1 MHHLICGVT
10 MSGKTTLARMIARH
24 LGKQKQKIVV
34 YDPMGTDT
42 AGGGWGETA
51 IVFDEIEPF
60 LQYLESDEC
69 GAAHVFVDEADLV
82 FSLDQKENHWLLRR
96 GRHFGLTIYCITQR
110 PVLVA
115 PSVRSMCHRAYVF
128 RLVQDDI
135 KRVAADY
142 GFDQAHTIN
151 LDAGEFLCFT
161 AGSSDF
167 KRGNVF
173 QMVKSSSTSLEK

>member
-10 MSGKTTLARMIARH
+10 MSGKTTLARVISRAVSAK
-24 LGKQKQKIVV
+24 GQKVVV

-42 AGGGWGETA
+42 AGGGWGEGA
-51 IVFDEIEPF
+51 VIFDEIEPF

-96 GRHFGLTIYCITQR
+96 GRHYGLTIYCITQR

-115 PSVRSMCHRAYVF
+115 PSVRSMCARAYVF

-142 GFDQAHTIN
+142 GFDDAHKIN
-151 LDAGEFLCFT
+151 LDTGDFLCFT
-161 AGSSDF
+161 AGTAEM

-173 QMVKSSSTSLEK
+173 QIAGSPNSPKPS

>member
-1 MHHLICGVT
+1 
-10 MSGKTTLARMIARH
+10 MSGKTTLARMLSRH
-24 LGKQKQKIVV
+24 LGTLNQKRVV

-42 AGGGWGETA
+42 AGGGWGEGA
-51 IVFDEIEPF
+51 IVFDELDPF
-60 LQYLESDEC
+60 LDYLESEQC

-115 PSVRSMCHRAYVF
+115 PSVRSMCHRAYCF

-142 GFDQAHTIN
+142 GFDRAHEIN
-151 LDAGEFLCFT
+151 LDAGQFLCFT
-161 AGSSDF
+161 AGVSKF
-167 KRGNVF
+167 QRGNVF
-173 QMVKSSSTSLEK
+173 EMISTS

>member
-1 MHHLICGVT
+1 
-10 MSGKTTLARMIARH
+10 MSGKTTLARLIARH
-24 LGKQKQKIVV
+24 LGTLKQNVVV
-34 YDPMGTDT
+34 YDPLGTDT

-51 IVFDEIEPF
+51 TVFDDLDLF
-60 LQYLESDEC
+60 LAFIESDQC

-173 QMVKSSSTSLEK
+173 EMVKSSSTV